1 METIRVVLADDHP
14 AVRLVLHQM
23 LDCAPGITVVAEVAS
38 AQEALRV
45 VRALMPDVLLLDM
58 NLCPTDG
65 LQMLRRLRTEAA
77 SVRVIAMGTLDDV
90 EHVLD
95 FLEAG
100 ANGYLAKRDAS
111 SCIAEAVRA
120 VMQPSRGWLSPCL
133 LHWMGAW
140 GLSGCDRPCTLTP
153 RELEVLSLVA
163 AGRTN
168 RQIGQT
174 LGISVK
180 TVEKH
185 LAAIFSKLRAAS
197 RAEAAVLAVRQ
208 GLLSEG
214 RACP

>member
-1 METIRVVLADDHP
+1 LLSSSQP
-14 AVRLVLHQM
+14 CLH
-23 LDCAPGITVVAEVAS
+23 
-38 AQEALRV
+38 
-45 VRALMPDVLLLDM
+45 
-58 NLCPTDG
+58 
-65 LQMLRRLRTEAA
+65 TEAA

-100 ANGYLAKRDAS
+100 ANGYLVKRDAS
-111 SCIAEAVRA
+111 NCIAEAVRA

-133 LHWMGAW
+133 LDWMGARRPR
-140 GLSGCDRPCTLTP
+140 GRDRPCTLTP
-153 RELEVLSLVA
+153 REFEVLSLVA

-174 LGISVK
+174 LDVSVK

-208 GLLSEG
+208 GLLPEG
-214 RACP
+214 QARP